1 MAGLKPGPTTEVNQF
16 QAFGDL
22 RCTRM
27 ILIIGL
33 ADDEHVKAVV
43 PALQRRG
50 AAVTWI
56 DLAELPTG
64 GPLTAAFRS
73 GASPTVTVQI
83 RGQTIDLRAVTA
95 VWTPRVRAPQPD
107 LRLANADLRDYVSRE
122 TEDTW
127 HGVLAINDCFWVPAP
142 RWDELRALSK
152 PLQLALAAEL
162 GFDIPPTLI
171 TNSPDAVLEFRH
183 AQPAPLISKTVHNR
197 LLPVD
202 ASSVYTAYAITETI
216 ANRDLGDVDAIRS
229 CPVTFQPY
237 VDKHVEL
244 RVTIVGDRVFS
255 AAIDSQ
261 WTNRT
266 RRDWRRADPHHQ
278 RFAVHDLPAAVA
290 ERALALAKRLR
301 LNLAGL
307 DLILTRDGRYVF
319 LEINPNGTWYWVQLG
334 TGLPIAAA
342 VADLLV
348 TGAAL
353 KTSGGEASVEP
364 PPPNRPAAV
373 AHRFPTTRPAAIRL
387 RGGTT
392 ATVASTATWL
402 SRLVNA
408 GTRPDKA
415 LESFRRFRARHRGVP
430 MDLVWDFE
438 TYAGTFHYDV
448 LLGVP
453 GGRLSI
459 AVSPDRGVPW
469 ALRHAHHAREADVVR
484 VNGRVLSI
492 ETVMGQIGRLW
503 QDAALVTDLIDGC
516 LIRNAVDER
525 GLSATA
531 TEIDDAVEA
540 FTREHGVHAGSDEG
554 RVAPPRLDERR
565 SAVRDSAHRRHA
577 EAEEHHRRRTDR

>member
-1 MAGLKPGPTTEVNQF
+1 M
-16 QAFGDL
+16 
-22 RCTRM
+22 
-27 ILIIGL
+27 
-33 ADDEHVKAVV
+33 
-43 PALQRRG
+43 
-50 AAVTWI
+50 
-56 DLAELPTG
+56 
-64 GPLTAAFRS
+64 
-73 GASPTVTVQI
+73 
-83 RGQTIDLRAVTA
+83 
-95 VWTPRVRAPQPD
+95 
-107 LRLANADLRDYVSRE
+107 
-122 TEDTW
+122 
-127 HGVLAINDCFWVPAP
+127 
-142 RWDELRALSK
+142 
-152 PLQLALAAEL
+152 
-162 GFDIPPTLI
+162 
-171 TNSPDAVLEFRH
+171 
-183 AQPAPLISKTVHNR
+183 
-197 LLPVD
+197 D

-237 VDKHVEL
+237 VEKHVEL

-255 AAIDSQ
+255 AAIDPQ

-278 RFAVHDLPAAVA
+278 RFAVYNLPAAVA

-307 DLILTRDGRYVF
+307 DLISRGTADMCSSRS
-319 LEINPNGTWYWVQLG
+319 NPNAPGTVQLG

-353 KTSGGEASVEP
+353 KTSGGEASVQP

-459 AVSPDRGVPW
+459 AVSPDRGVHMGAPSR
-469 ALRHAHHAREADVVR
+469 APCARSRRRPGQRPRAVD
-484 VNGRVLSI
+484 SD
-492 ETVMGQIGRLW
+492 VMGQIGRLW
-503 QDAALVTDLIDGC
+503 QDAALVTDVIDGC

-525 GLSATA
+525 GL
-531 TEIDDAVEA
+531 
-540 FTREHGVHAGSDEG
+540 
-554 RVAPPRLDERR
+554 
-565 SAVRDSAHRRHA
+565 
-577 EAEEHHRRRTDR
+577 